1 MDGIVVQ
8 TSLTGSGGVLLVVCI
23 FLFLAETQ
31 VTVHQLYRAG
41 GEATV
46 LSISLL
52 LPKEREREAHGSS
65 LAILQPKLLGETAG
79 RF

>member
-52 LPKEREREAHGSS
+52 LPKEREGGTQLFIGDSS
-65 LAILQPKLLGETAG
+65 TEIV
-79 RF
+79 R